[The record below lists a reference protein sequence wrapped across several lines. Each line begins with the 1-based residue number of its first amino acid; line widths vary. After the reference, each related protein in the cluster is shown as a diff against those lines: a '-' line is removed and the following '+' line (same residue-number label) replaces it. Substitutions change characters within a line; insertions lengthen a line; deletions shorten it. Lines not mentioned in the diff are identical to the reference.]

1 MAAEAFLGMVSG
13 WIWRDQNGRHDPS
26 RKLPLKQHWRR
37 VWQLR
42 RGFWRSKR
50 DKKGV
55 NLYCR
60 CTFVFLALASVL
72 TAADQAAPLDFNLY
86 MEGKYVYERNCIVC
100 HGQRGDGNGELSPTL
115 KPKPRS
121 FREGMFK
128 FRSTP
133 YGMLPTDEDLRRTIT
148 HGLSGTAMGA
158 FTHLSAEDLD
168 AVIVYLKSFS
178 RRWKKAEN
186 HAPAMKFPAQP
197 EWFKAGDVIKMHE
210 EAGKKLF
217 AANCMACHG
226 EKADG
231 KGPAAIA
238 LKDIWGIQAAPADL
252 RQPHLRCGDAPADVF
267 RVLATGLNGTP
278 MVSFEATLT
287 EAQRWDIIA
296 FILSVRLPS
305 VPVL

>member
-1 MAAEAFLGMVSG
+1 M
-13 WIWRDQNGRHDPS
+13 
-26 RKLPLKQHWRR
+26 
-37 VWQLR
+37 
-42 RGFWRSKR
+42 
-50 DKKGV
+50 

-60 CTFVFLALASVL
+60 CTFIFLALAAAL
-72 TAADQAAPLDFNLY
+72 YAADQAAPLDFNLY

-158 FTHLSAEDLD
+158 FTYLPAEDLD

-197 EWFKAGDVIKMHE
+197 EWFKAGDVIKTHE

-252 RQPHLRCGDAPADVF
+252 RQPHLRCGDTPADLF

-296 FILSVRLPS
+296 YILSVRLPS